1 MDYSLAHQLARE
13 LKNSE
18 EWQTYHQLRE
28 TVLGD
33 ETQAALIQEYRKLQ
47 VNIQMAAL
55 SGKSPD
61 NEDMQRFSG
70 ITALLYSKPEVSQF
84 LLSELRL
91 QQTMADLFKI
101 LTEAA
106 DLDLQI
112 PGLS

>member
-28 TVLGD
+28 TVMGD

>member
-28 TVLGD
+28 TVMGD

-84 LLSELRL
+84 LRL